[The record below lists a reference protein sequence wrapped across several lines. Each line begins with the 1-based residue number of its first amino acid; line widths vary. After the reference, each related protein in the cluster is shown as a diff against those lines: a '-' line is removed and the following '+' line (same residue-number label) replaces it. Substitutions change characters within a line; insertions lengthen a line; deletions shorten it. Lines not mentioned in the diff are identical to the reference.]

1 MFNNIMMSL
10 ITPAKSQKKL
20 AGNARAKRLQMDL
33 TQEGLSKRSGVPLRT
48 LRKFEQEGAISLE
61 SFLKIYMVLGG
72 LDDIVKASAPKE
84 TAFLSIDE
92 VLDTQNTKTRQR
104 GTRK

>member
-1 MFNNIMMSL
+1 MSL
-10 ITPAKSQKKL
+10 ISPAKSQKKL
-20 AGNARAKRLQMDL
+20 ADNARAKRLQMDL
-33 TQEGLSKRSGVPLRT
+33 TQEGLAKRSGVPLRT

-61 SFLKIYMVLGG
+61 SFLKLYMVLGG
-72 LDDIVKASAPKE
+72 LSDIVKASAPKE

-92 VLDTQNTKTRQR
+92 VLATQNTKTRKR